1 MAGHDT
7 SATTLTWF
15 FWELAKHPESAQ
27 EIREEIAAVRARIG
41 ARDFSISDLEG
52 MSTMLAALKVKTF
65 VSALLTVLV
74 LNQTCRSQC
83 GFIRSSGS
91 FREVLR
97 KMMLSRWHSQSRPG
111 RASKCPRY
119 PYLRAHMWTYPFVR
133 TDGESSVHEVRY
145 SLVAEEYS

>member
-52 MSTMLAALKVKTF
+52 MSTMLAALKVATF
-65 VSALLTVLV
+65 LFALYYFCAEPYLQESMRLHTIVW
-74 LNQTCRSQC
+74 Q
-83 GFIRSSGS
+83 
-91 FREVLR
+91 
-97 KMMLSRWHSQSRPG
+97 LSRSAAQDDVVPLAFPITTKSGKQVSEIPVLKGTHVDLSFCAYG
-111 RASKCPRY
+111 R
-119 PYLRAHMWTYPFVR
+119 
-133 TDGESSVHEVRY
+133 
-145 SLVAEEYS
+145 